1 VLSIPGDVAVV
12 GYDDIEAAALGSPQ
26 LTTVVN
32 PAYEAGR
39 AAGRLLAERMTGGY
53 SGERREV
60 VLRSRLVERGSS

>member
-1 VLSIPGDVAVV
+1 MPGDLAVV
-12 GYDDIEAAALGSPQ
+12 GYDDIEAAALVSPP

-39 AAGRLLAERMTGGY
+39 VAGGLLAERMTGGY

-60 VLRSRLVERGSS
+60 VLHSRLVERGST